1 MEVLFLLFIEYCDQ
15 EYIYIFF
22 FGGWG
27 VSHTVDLPPLI
38 TLFTY

>member
-1 MEVLFLLFIEYCDQ
+1 MEVLFLLFFEYCDQ
-15 EYIYIFF
+15 DFF
-22 FGGWG
+22 FFLGWG

>member
-1 MEVLFLLFIEYCDQ
+1 MEVLFLLFFEYCDQ
-15 EYIYIFF
+15 EFF
-22 FGGWG
+22 FFFFWGWG